1 MGEAGH
7 NAGFPLF
14 SKPASGKTAKHL
26 RKITKDLVET
36 TKDLGKTIRH
46 LVFPGCYLA
55 LWQALWRVTKRAIK
69 RPFHIVYIKVLG
81 GAVRQK
87 GLSAALL
94 SDAGWAMYFRTRLDA
109 LSEPPCSLTLLT
121 SPQGCS
127 QNHHSDTPPIKN
139 YTIRLSMTS
148 SRLPGRRSITGTS
161 IIV

>member
-14 SKPASGKTAKHL
+14 SKPARGKTAKQL

-81 GAVRQK
+81 VHQK
-87 GLSAALL
+87 GHSAALL
-94 SDAGWAMYFRTRLDA
+94 SDAGWGMYLSKRLGA
-109 LSEPPCSLTLLT
+109 LSEPPCSLPLLT
-121 SPQGCS
+121 PPQGCS
-127 QNHHSDTPPIKN
+127 QNHHSDTPLIRN

>member
-14 SKPASGKTAKHL
+14 SKPARGKTAKHL
-26 RKITKDLVET
+26 RKITKDLVEN

-81 GAVRQK
+81 AVRQK
-87 GLSAALL
+87 GHSAALL
-94 SDAGWAMYFRTRLDA
+94 SDAGWGMYLSTRLDA

-121 SPQGCS
+121 PPQGCS
-127 QNHHSDTPPIKN
+127 QNHHSDTPPIRP

>member
-14 SKPASGKTAKHL
+14 SKPARGKTAKHL
-26 RKITKDLVET
+26 CKITKDLVET

-81 GAVRQK
+81 AVHQK
-87 GLSAALL
+87 GHSAALL
-94 SDAGWAMYFRTRLDA
+94 SDAGWGMYFRTRLGA

-121 SPQGCS
+121 PPQGCS
-127 QNHHSDTPPIKN
+127 QNHHSDTPPIRN